1 MIKIED
7 SYPNSTNTRFCKTAK
22 PMIVN
27 ITHLIG
33 LAIRGGCTMFPCLKY
48 QTTYTKTLRVTTSPN
63 ITQIYTQR
71 IKLSN
76 SLKAGGPLVLLL
88 GLKVLIVG

>member
-7 SYPNSTNTRFCKTAK
+7 SYLNNTNTRFCKTAK

-33 LAIRGGCTMFPCLKY
+33 LTIRGGCGMFACLKY

-63 ITQIYTQR
+63 ITQIYTQ
-71 IKLSN
+71 
-76 SLKAGGPLVLLL
+76 
-88 GLKVLIVG
+88 